1 MNFNKFKINK
11 VLKKIKLNKLFYNNK
26 FVALFSVASSIII
39 WVVMSF
45 SDTQST
51 PITINDIPVNIAL
64 SDAAIED
71 GLQIF
76 KGKDISASVEI
87 SGSRF
92 VVGQV
97 TKNDIQV
104 FTPQSASTI
113 TSPGN
118 YTLELSAKKIERVGA
133 FQNYEIVSDV
143 KPSVVTVMVDRYREA
158 EFTIEP
164 EINFTPKS
172 NFYVGATNLSEQK
185 IILSGPESEI
195 SKVKKVKVSANLP
208 GKTDSTIS
216 LKLPIDL
223 YDAYDKKIMSETI
236 STSIKEVE
244 VNIPILAKKEVSVIA
259 NFENV
264 PYNLDL
270 SKSLVNVSPAK
281 LEIAGPEDTIKN
293 LKTINL
299 DKINLNDVSLQNS
312 NFELPIN
319 LPQNCKS
326 LTGVYTAKINFD
338 LSQFKEKNITINKI
352 SFKNVPIGKKAS
364 VYDNTINVKIIA
376 PANEINNIKSSD
388 ITAEID
394 FYEKTDVTTSM
405 QMPVKFSIHNFKCW
419 VCGEHFVNV
428 RLD

>member
-26 FVALFSVASSIII
+26 FVALFSVISSIII

-64 SDAAIED
+64 SDAAVED

-299 DKINLNDVSLQNS
+299 DKINLNDVNLQNS
-312 NFELPIN
+312 SFELPIN

-326 LTGVYTAKINFD
+326 LSGVYTAKVNFD

-352 SFKNVPIGKKAS
+352 SCKNVPNGKKAS
-364 VYDNTINVKIIA
+364 IYDNTLNLKIIA

-394 FYEKTDVTTSM
+394 FYEITDVTTSM

>member
-1 MNFNKFKINK
+1 MNVNKFKINK

-26 FVALFSVASSIII
+26 FVALFSVVSSIII

-64 SDAAIED
+64 SDAAVED

-299 DKINLNDVSLQNS
+299 DKINLNDVNLQNS
-312 NFELPIN
+312 SFELPIN

-326 LTGVYTAKINFD
+326 LSGVYTAKVNFD

-352 SFKNVPIGKKAS
+352 SFKNVPNGKKAS
-364 VYDNTINVKIIA
+364 IYDNTLNIKIIA

>member
-1 MNFNKFKINK
+1 
-11 VLKKIKLNKLFYNNK
+11 LNKLFYNNK

-394 FYEKTDVTTSM
+394 FYEKTDVTTSV

>member
-11 VLKKIKLNKLFYNNK
+11 ILKKIKLNKLFYDNR

-64 SDAAIED
+64 SDAAVED

-223 YDAYDKKIMSETI
+223 YETKDKKIMSETI

-264 PYNLDL
+264 PYNFDL

-281 LEIAGPEDTIKN
+281 LDIAGPEDTIKN

-405 QMPVKFSIHNFKCW
+405 QMPVKCSIHNVKCW